1 MATLEQLQGALVK
14 ADAAGDVEAA
24 RAFAGEI
31 RKMMSVSK
39 KADIDGD
46 AISQGARNFA
56 DEMGAGKKFLAGIG
70 SGMNSVKQA
79 LTFAPKSEVDETK
92 KLDAPLLNTG
102 MGTAGNIVGNIAATA
117 PAAFIPGANTVLGAG
132 AIGAGVG
139 ALTTPG
145 DAQDRTTGATYG
157 GLGGMAGQLIPRAFS
172 AAKAAAEPLT
182 EKGRAAIIGRV
193 MNRAAGDN
201 AGAVT
206 QRLQNAAPLVPGSM
220 PTAAEVA
227 ESGGIAALQ
236 RAMSAADPEA
246 YTHRIGTQNAAR
258 LAQLDSI
265 APRAG
270 SVPEAAANFGNLYDA
285 VVPRME
291 KAAGKRVSGAFDS
304 IDPFNEVKIQLPID
318 AMRAAQ
324 AKYLGRGTFGD
335 GGKAAAAL
343 REAESIGL
351 ENVKFGAPKT
361 QGQSLA
367 QAVRKAGGIKADGSG
382 DLASLTNKGSGSSGL
397 VTRSGVAADE
407 LADEMARRGFIK
419 NADPDE
425 LVQAL
430 EGGFRGREAF
440 GHDTPDSVYAAL
452 RAATSGG
459 PTGAQIPKNL
469 DFQTIQNFR
478 SSLGEAAQKA
488 RLAGD
493 KKEAAALSQ
502 MSAEIENKIASVAD
516 GKGNIGEFFAPD
528 QIQNWREALRLHSE
542 KMQRFH
548 TGPQKSGFRTGGD
561 GQPVTQGGEW
571 AGKFFNS
578 TGAQRNDMQSF
589 KRVAG
594 EQEPLVNALKSYA
607 MTDAVGNKAAL
618 TDSAF
623 RNWRGNKSEALS
635 ELLSGTELG
644 KLDGV
649 AADLARRASAD
660 NLGRGVGSNTFQNFA
675 MDNLAQQG
683 GVPSAVRSTLGAIPG
698 LTPGMTLLSKGA
710 GAVGNMA
717 YKKSDEAMRQ
727 AMAQAL
733 LDPKASAALMEA
745 ASKPKALARM
755 LERLPQDKLPAADV
769 LRLLQA
775 APGIAGAAA
784 LPAYLKE

>member
-1 MATLEQLQGALVK
+1 MATLDQLQSALVK
-14 ADAAGDVEAA
+14 ADAAGDTEAA

-31 RKMMSVSK
+31 RRIMGKV
-39 KADIDGD
+39 KAAPIEND

-56 DEMGAGKKFLAGIG
+56 NEMGAGQKFLAGIG

-79 LTFAPKSEVDETK
+79 LTFAPKAEVDETK
-92 KLDAPLLNTG
+92 RLDAPLQNTG
-102 MGTAGNIVGNIAATA
+102 MGMAGNIVGNIAATA
-117 PAAFIPGANTVLGAG
+117 PAMFIPGANTILGAG

-145 DAQDRTTGATYG
+145 DMQDRATGAAFG
-157 GLGGMAGQLIPRAFS
+157 GAGGMAGQAIPRVFS

-206 QRLQNAAPLVPGSM
+206 QRLNSAAPLVPGSM

-246 YTHRIGTQNAAR
+246 YTHRIGAQNAAR
-258 LAQLDSI
+258 LAYLDSI

-270 SVPEAAANFGNLYDA
+270 SVPEAAANFGNLYDST
-285 VVPRME
+285 VPALER
-291 KAAGKRVSGAFDS
+291 AAGKRVSAAFDS
-304 IDPFNEVKIQLPID
+304 IDPFGEVKIQMPID

-324 AKYLGRGTFGD
+324 AKYLGAGSFGNS
-335 GGKAAAAL
+335 GKAAEAL
-343 REAESIGL
+343 RVAEDIGL
-351 ENVKFGAPKT
+351 ESVKAAKPT
-361 QGQSLA
+361 AQAQSLA
-367 QAVRKAGGIKADGSG
+367 QAVRKSGGIKADGSG

-397 VTRSGVAADE
+397 VRRGGVGADE

-430 EGGFRGREAF
+430 EGGLRGKQAF
-440 GHDTPDSVYAAL
+440 ANDTPDAAF
-452 RAATSGG
+452 AAMRDAAMGSA
-459 PTGAQIPKNL
+459 GARQVPKNL

-478 SSLGEAAQKA
+478 SSLGEAAQQA
-488 RLAGD
+488 GLAGN
-493 KKEAAALSQ
+493 KKEAAALRS
-502 MSAEIENKIASVAD
+502 MAAEIENKVAD
-516 GKGNIGEFFAPD
+516 VANGKGNVGEMFAPD

-542 KMQRFH
+542 KMQKFH
-548 TGPQKSGFRTGGD
+548 TGPQKAGFRTGGD

-571 AGKFFNS
+571 ANKFFNS
-578 TGAQRNDMQSF
+578 TGAQQQDMQAF

-594 EQEPLVNALKSYA
+594 DQDALVKALKSYA
-607 MTDAVGNKAAL
+607 TTDAAGNKADL
-618 TDSAF
+618 TDAAF
-623 RNWRGNKSEALS
+623 RNWKGNKSQAIS
-635 ELLSGTELG
+635 ELFDAGEVAKIESI
-644 KLDGV
+644 
-649 AADLARRASAD
+649 AADLARKTKAND
-660 NLGRGVGSNTFQNFA
+660 LGRGVGSNTFQNFA

-683 GVPSAVRSTLGAIPG
+683 GMPSAVRSAIGAIPG
-698 LTPGMTLLSKGA
+698 LSPSLTLLSKGA

-727 AMAQAL
+727 AMAKAL

-745 ASKPKALARM
+745 AGKPSALVK
-755 LERLPQDKLPAADV
+755 LLQKLPQDKLPADDV

-775 APGIAGAAA
+775 MPGIAGAAT
-784 LPAYLKE
+784 LPAYLEK